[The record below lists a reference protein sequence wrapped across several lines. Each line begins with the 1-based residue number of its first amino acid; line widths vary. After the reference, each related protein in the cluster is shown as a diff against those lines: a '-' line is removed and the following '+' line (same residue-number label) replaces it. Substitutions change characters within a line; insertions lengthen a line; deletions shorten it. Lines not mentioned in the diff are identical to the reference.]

1 MVKSTAVLTLFL
13 ARCYFHLPLVQ
24 DEFRITMSDFLN
36 RDMIKSSLDILP
48 GALDDRSREMLALL
62 ISMHIATGEPVG
74 SRAISQF
81 TKEKLSPAT
90 VRNVISDLEEAG
102 YLEQPHT
109 SAGRVPSDKGY
120 RFYVDHILG
129 QAKLSESDEAA
140 IQVGLRGQTP
150 ESEFPSADQLMSR
163 ASRLLSHLSESVGIV
178 ISPSIAHDV
187 IKHIDFVR
195 LSDGRILVITV
206 SRAGLVQDRL
216 VRIDEALTQDEL
228 NRTANYVNANFGGM
242 SLSAIR
248 AELLKRMSE
257 EKALYDR
264 LLQNAMMLCEGGLSD
279 ADQNTPDVFV
289 EGASNIVTKP
299 DFADTARMRE
309 LLRIFEEKNR
319 LIKILNEC
327 LGGDAPYPVAI
338 RIGGENS
345 LPSLSR
351 CAVITSHYGYGDQI
365 IGSIGV
371 VGPMRIEYARM
382 IGIVNCVARLLEQ
395 ALNAAPDSAAG

>member
-1 MVKSTAVLTLFL
+1 
-13 ARCYFHLPLVQ
+13 
-24 DEFRITMSDFLN
+24 
-36 RDMIKSSLDILP
+36 MIKSRLDIL
-48 GALDDRSREMLALL
+48 DHRSREMLTLL

-74 SRAISQF
+74 SRSISQF
-81 TKEKLSPAT
+81 TREKLSPAT
-90 VRNVISDLEEAG
+90 VRNVISDLEDAG

-140 IQVGLRGQTP
+140 IQVGLRGETSAAQW
-150 ESEFPSADQLMSR
+150 PSADQVMSR
-163 ASRLLSHLSESVGIV
+163 ASHLLSHFSASVGIV
-178 ISPSIAHDV
+178 VSPSIAHDV

-228 NRTANYVNANFGGM
+228 NRTANYVNANFAGL

-264 LLQNAMMLCEGGLSD
+264 LLQNAMMICDRGLDETEQDS
-279 ADQNTPDVFV
+279 PDVFV
-289 EGASNIVTKP
+289 EGASNIVTKA
-299 DFADTARMRE
+299 DFADTERMRE
-309 LLRIFEEKNR
+309 LLRVFEEKSR
-319 LIKILNEC
+319 LIKILTEC
-327 LGGDAPYPVAI
+327 LGSDAPQPPQQVAI
-338 RIGGENS
+338 RIGAENS
-345 LPSLSR
+345 LPSLRR
-351 CAVITSHYGYGDQI
+351 CAVITSHYGYGDQVV
-365 IGSIGV
+365 GSVGV
-371 VGPMRIEYARM
+371 VGPVRMEYARM
-382 IGIVNCVARLLEQ
+382 IGIVNYVARLLEQ
-395 ALNAAPDSAAG
+395 ALADAPDNAVG

>member
-1 MVKSTAVLTLFL
+1 
-13 ARCYFHLPLVQ
+13 
-24 DEFRITMSDFLN
+24 
-36 RDMIKSSLDILP
+36 MIKSSLDIL
-48 GALDDRSREMLALL
+48 DNRSREILALL
-62 ISMHIATGEPVG
+62 ISMHVATGEPVG
-74 SRAISQF
+74 SRSISQF
-81 TKEKLSPAT
+81 TREKLSPAT
-90 VRNVISDLEEAG
+90 VRNVISELEDAG

-129 QAKLSESDEAA
+129 QAKLSESDEAT

-150 ESEFPSADQLMSR
+150 EAHFPSADQLMSR
-163 ASRLLSHLSESVGIV
+163 ASHLLSHLSESVGIV

-228 NRTANYVNANFGGM
+228 NRTANYVNANFSGM

-248 AELLKRMSE
+248 AELLKRLSE

-264 LLQNAMMLCEGGLSD
+264 LLQNAMMLCDRGLNNNEED
-279 ADQNTPDVFV
+279 APDVFV
-289 EGASNIVTKP
+289 EGASNIITKS
-299 DFADTARMRE
+299 DFADTERMRE
-309 LLRIFEEKNR
+309 LLRVFEEKNR
-319 LIKILNEC
+319 LIKILTEC
-327 LGGDAPYPVAI
+327 LGSNAPQPLKLVAI
-338 RIGGENS
+338 RIGAENS
-345 LPSLSR
+345 LPSLRR
-351 CAVITSHYGYGDQI
+351 CAVITSHYGYGDQVV
-365 IGSIGV
+365 GSIGV
-371 VGPMRIEYARM
+371 VGPMRMEYARM

-395 ALNAAPDSAAG
+395 ALTAAPDSVAG